1 MNKLIKLIGLVG
13 LLTLVSCGENKISK
27 KDLGECL
34 NGNVDKCKVEEV
46 EAPKPVSVTAEITKN
61 GNTFEYS
68 GTEFEGEMTLV
79 RMWTNNRANIVR
91 NGKVLHVIAR
101 TTFTMNDE
109 GSSILNEDL
118 TIDPATNE
126 VLETVEISFT
136 ETTFEELN
144 ENTMIMDD
152 NGIEVEIN
160 IL

>member
-1 MNKLIKLIGLVG
+1 MQKLIKLVGLVG

-46 EAPKPVSVTAEITKN
+46 APKSVSVTAEITKN

-91 NGKVLHVIAR
+91 DGKVLHVIAR

-118 TIDPATNE
+118 TIDPATNQ

-144 ENTMIMDD
+144 SNMMIMDD
-152 NGIEVEIN
+152 NGVEVTIE

>member
-1 MNKLIKLIGLVG
+1 MNKLTKLIGLIG
-13 LLTLVSCGENKISK
+13 LLTLVSCGENNLNTEK
-27 KDLGECL
+27 LGECL
-34 NGNVDKCKVEEV
+34 QGDKASCKEV
-46 EAPKPVSVTAEITKN
+46 EAPKPVSVSAEITKN
-61 GNTFEYS
+61 GNTFAYE
-68 GTEFEGEMTLV
+68 GTEFEGEMTLT
-79 RMWTNNRANIVR
+79 RMWTDNRANIVR
-91 NGKVLHVIAR
+91 NGKVLHVISR